1 MNVLVRRMRVHTR
14 VREEPRRSGDA
25 NECAA
30 KVTTGTLHDWRH
42 VIPSDACSD
51 SGSKG
56 QIRNLRLGQRLF
68 VITSSKRDRFKRT
81 LLAKTMHCVVSQS
94 RSKET
99 LKLQSAVALLDCGRE
114 LFGGRRAA
122 EVYSC

>member
-42 VIPSDACSD
+42 VIPSDP
-51 SGSKG
+51 
-56 QIRNLRLGQRLF
+56 
-68 VITSSKRDRFKRT
+68 
-81 LLAKTMHCVVSQS
+81 LAQTADLKV
-94 RSKET
+94 RSET
-99 LKLQSAVALLDCGRE
+99 YG
-114 LFGGRRAA
+114 
-122 EVYSC
+122 